1 MLVARDDIAN
11 RPRKVIIQRQGVKI
25 TEFVEC
31 PYCSGFWIALMW
43 WGAFQLWPHGSI
55 IVASA
60 IAVTALLPLVERLT
74 D

>member
-1 MLVARDDIAN
+1 MLVSRDEIAKPARDRIGIA
-11 RPRKVIIQRQGVKI
+11 GVLP
-25 TEFVEC
+25 FLEC

-43 WGAFQLWPHGSI
+43 WGAFQLWPHGAI
-55 IVASA
+55 IAASA

>member
-1 MLVARDDIAN
+1 MLVARDDIATG
-11 RPRKVIIQRQGVKI
+11 RGRSSSAAGLKI

-31 PYCSGFWIALMW
+31 PYCSGFWIALIW
-43 WGAFQLWPHGSI
+43 WGAFQLWPHGAI